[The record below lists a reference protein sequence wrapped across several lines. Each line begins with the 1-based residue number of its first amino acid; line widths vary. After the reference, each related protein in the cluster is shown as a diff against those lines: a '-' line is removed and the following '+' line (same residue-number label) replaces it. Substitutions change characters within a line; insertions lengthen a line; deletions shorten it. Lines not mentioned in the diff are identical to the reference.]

1 MLPELATVGLL
12 SDLTL
17 RSLSSPGDCHACV
30 ALQEDVWG
38 AGFLEKVPPSLL
50 LLANELGGVA
60 AGAFD
65 GRGGLQ
71 GFVFGLPGWVDGEV
85 VHWSDMLAVRREWRG
100 RGLGRALKLYQ
111 RQVSLDRGILRMHWT
126 FDPLQGRNAH
136 LNFSKLGI
144 VSREYRLDMYG
155 ETGSFLHRGV
165 GTDRMV
171 ATWELDSRRVEGRLE
186 GAHPPPGPQGVRGV
200 PRAVEVE
207 EVEGFPVPASP
218 VPGLADPRVLV
229 PVPADLEEMM
239 AARMALAVRWRQ
251 VTREVF
257 LRYLSLGY
265 EVREFLRG
273 DLVSEYLLVD
283 PARE

>member
-1 MLPELATVGLL
+1 
-12 SDLTL
+12 
-17 RSLSSPGDCHACV
+17 V

-218 VPGLADPRVLV
+218 VLGLADPRVLV